1 MDTTFVPFVMSREST
16 VTVRSRRTAVA
27 RLPDGRLGSAVKW
40 MTDTPLTYT
49 DVPGTARTISDNGR
63 FGSAVN

>member
-27 RLPDGRLGSAVKW
+27 RLPDGRLGSAGMR
-40 MTDTPLTYT
+40 MTDTPFTYT
-49 DVPGTARTISDNGR
+49 EAPGTARIISDNGR
-63 FGSAVN
+63 LGSAVN